1 MTKASRQVRGRSDRL
16 ARRMVQ
22 WGFFLLFLLPFLPM
36 VYQRLSF
43 QPLTDSTSWL
53 LPWDPL
59 LALGNLLKGNI
70 SALIIGAPLLLLAL
84 SLVLGRSFCGWVCP
98 LGTLMDLVQPLAFW
112 HRKRRPIRNSP
123 RRKEGR
129 EDSWGNEEG
138 KGNPND
144 SWRSLQLRGENS
156 SNLASLREAGAV
168 SSGIPGRNSRLRY
181 LILALLL
188 GGALLSIQVLGW
200 LDPLVIFSRAA
211 NAGMVT
217 LLGSQQA
224 YERGGLTY
232 FSLLFIA
239 ILLLEAWQP
248 RFWCRH
254 LCPQGALLS
263 LVSRFS
269 LLNRR
274 VSPAC
279 SNCGQCRGACPMNA
293 IPRDEHDTDYSDCTL
308 CLECEPACPVKG
320 TSFGFGGLAL
330 AEWKPSM
337 QPTPSGRIDRR
348 QGKYIAS
355 SQAIPG
361 QGVSRRQF
369 LQGLGAT
376 AAGLAVLPLTRLEKR
391 PTPLRPP
398 GALPE
403 AEFLNVC
410 IACQECIRVCPT
422 HGLQATFLQTGLTGI
437 GMPVLVPR
445 LGGCSLGISC
455 NQLCQ
460 QVCPVKAILP
470 VTQKELKLGTA
481 RVDHASCLAWDQGV
495 KCLVC
500 VEACQYK
507 AATPDHGR
515 VSIDINKCV
524 GCGFCESG
532 CPVPGSAI
540 HVFPKNSSTV

>member
-1 MTKASRQVRGRSDRL
+1 LDRL

-22 WGFFLLFLLPFLPM
+22 WGFLILFLFPFLPLI
-36 VYQRLSF
+36 YKRLTF
-43 QPLTDSTSWL
+43 QPASAYASWL

-59 LALGNLLKGNI
+59 LAIGNLLERNF
-70 SALIIGAPLLLLAL
+70 SALTIGAPLFLLAL
-84 SLVLGRSFCGWVCP
+84 TLVLGRSFCGWVCP

-112 HRKRRPIRNSP
+112 HRKKTA
-123 RRKEGR
+123 RKNAANGR
-129 EDSWGNEEG
+129 
-138 KGNPND
+138 
-144 SWRSLQLRGENS
+144 
-156 SNLASLREAGAV
+156 
-168 SSGIPGRNSRLRY
+168 RNSRLRY
-181 LILALLL
+181 LLLAFVL
-188 GGALLSIQVLGW
+188 GGSLLSIKVLG
-200 LDPLVIFSRAA
+200 LIDPLIIFSRAA
-211 NAGMVT
+211 AAGMVT
-217 LLGSQQA
+217 VLGSQQS

-263 LVSRFS
+263 LISRFS

-279 SNCGQCRGACPMNA
+279 SNCALCRNACPMNA

-308 CLECEPACPVKG
+308 CLECEAACPIKG

-330 AEWKPSM
+330 AEWKPSR
-337 QPTPSGRIDRR
+337 QLLPSGKIDRR
-348 QGKYIAS
+348 QGEYIAS
-355 SQAIPG
+355 PSAVPG

-369 LQGLGAT
+369 LQGMGAV
-376 AAGLAVLPLTRLEKR
+376 AAGLAIMPLTRLENHSA
-391 PTPLRPP
+391 PLRPP

-403 AEFLNVC
+403 AEFLDVC

-422 HGLQATFLQTGLTGI
+422 HGLQAAFLQAGLSRI
-437 GMPVLVPR
+437 GTPMLVPR
-445 LGGCSLGISC
+445 LGGCSLGVSC
-455 NQLCQ
+455 NHLCQ

-470 VTQKELKLGTA
+470 VSQHKLNLGTA
-481 RVDHASCLAWDQGV
+481 HVDHALCLAWDQGV

-507 AATPDHGR
+507 AATPYQGR
-515 VSIDINKCV
+515 VIVDPEKCV

-540 HVFPKNSSTV
+540 HVFPKNPSTV

>member
-1 MTKASRQVRGRSDRL
+1 MKTARRQRLARTDRL

-22 WGFFLLFLLPFLPM
+22 WGFLMLFLIPFLPLIFR
-36 VYQRLSF
+36 RLSW

-59 LALGNLLKGNI
+59 LALGNLLKGNT
-70 SALIIGAPLLLLAL
+70 SALVIGASLFLLAL

-98 LGTLMDLVQPLAFW
+98 LGTLLDLVQPLMFW
-112 HRKRRPIRNSP
+112 HRKKIAIKSNGS
-123 RRKEGR
+123 GR
-129 EDSWGNEEG
+129 
-138 KGNPND
+138 
-144 SWRSLQLRGENS
+144 
-156 SNLASLREAGAV
+156 
-168 SSGIPGRNSRLRY
+168 RNSRLRY
-181 LILALLL
+181 LILAMVL
-188 GGALLSIQVLGW
+188 GGALLTIKVLGW

-211 NAGMVT
+211 NAGIVT
-217 LLGSQQA
+217 LLGSWQA
-224 YERGGLTY
+224 FERGGLGY
-232 FSLLFIA
+232 FSVLFIA
-239 ILLLEAWQP
+239 ILLMEAWQP

-274 VSPAC
+274 VGPAC
-279 SNCGQCRGACPMNA
+279 SNCGLCRGACPMNA
-293 IPRDEHDTDYSDCTL
+293 IPRDEHDTDYSDCTF
-308 CLECEPACPVKG
+308 CLECEPACPVGG
-320 TSFGFGGLAL
+320 TSFGFGSLAL
-330 AEWKPSM
+330 AEW
-337 QPTPSGRIDRR
+337 QPTVQPASSGRISR
-348 QGKYIAS
+348 QGEYVAS
-355 SQAIPG
+355 SRAIPG
-361 QGVSRRQF
+361 QGISRRQF

-422 HGLQATFLQTGLTGI
+422 HALQAAFLQTGLVGI
-437 GMPVLVPR
+437 GMPVFMPR
-445 LGGCSLGISC
+445 MGGCSLGVSC
-455 NQLCQ
+455 DQRCR
-460 QVCPVKAILP
+460 QVCPVEAILP

-481 RVDHASCLAWDQGV
+481 RVDHSLCLAWDQGV

-500 VEACQYK
+500 VEACQYQ
-507 AATPDHGR
+507 AATPYQGR
-515 VSIDINKCV
+515 VTIDVNKCV

-532 CPVPGSAI
+532 CPVPGGAI
-540 HVFPKNSSTV
+540 HVFPKDASTV

>member
-1 MTKASRQVRGRSDRL
+1 MKAMAKTRRQSAVRFDRL

-22 WGFFLLFLLPFLPM
+22 WGFLFLFLFPFLPSI
-36 VYQRLSF
+36 YTRLTF
-43 QPLTDSTSWL
+43 QPAADYASWL

-59 LALGNLLKGNI
+59 LALGNLLNRNV

-84 SLVLGRSFCGWVCP
+84 SLVLGRSFCAWVCP
-98 LGTLMDLVQPLAFW
+98 LGTILDLVQPLAFW
-112 HRKRRPIRNSP
+112 HRKSAPARSRPD
-123 RRKEGR
+123 GR
-129 EDSWGNEEG
+129 
-138 KGNPND
+138 
-144 SWRSLQLRGENS
+144 
-156 SNLASLREAGAV
+156 
-168 SSGIPGRNSRLRY
+168 RNSRLRY
-181 LILALLL
+181 LILVLAL
-188 GGALLSIQVLGW
+188 GGALLSIKLLGL
-200 LDPLVIFSRAA
+200 LDPLVIFSRVAT
-211 NAGMVT
+211 AGFVS
-217 LLGSQQA
+217 LLGSRQA

-239 ILLLEAWQP
+239 ILVLEAWQP

-254 LCPQGALLS
+254 ICPQGALLG

-279 SNCGQCRGACPMNA
+279 SNCGLCRRACPMDA

-308 CLECEPACPVKG
+308 CLECESACPIKGG

-330 AEWKPSM
+330 AVWQPSLER
-337 QPTPSGRIDRR
+337 TPAGRIDRR
-348 QGKYIAS
+348 QGHYIAS
-355 SQAIPG
+355 STAIPG
-361 QGVSRRQF
+361 QGLSRRQF
-369 LQGLGAT
+369 LQGVGAV
-376 AAGLAVLPLTRLEKR
+376 AAGLAVVPLTSLERR
-391 PTPLRPP
+391 PAPLRPP

-403 AEFLNVC
+403 AQFMDVC
-410 IACQECIRVCPT
+410 IACQECVRVCPT
-422 HGLQATFLQTGLTGI
+422 HGLQAAFLQTGLSRI

-445 LGGCSLGISC
+445 LGACALGVSCS
-455 NQLCQ
+455 QLCQ

-470 VTQKELKLGTA
+470 VSQRDLKLGTA
-481 RVDHASCLAWDQGV
+481 HVDHTLCLAWDQGV

-507 AATPDHGR
+507 AATPYQGR
-515 VSIDINKCV
+515 VIVDPNKCV

-540 HVFPKNSSTV
+540 HVFPKDLSTV

>member
-1 MTKASRQVRGRSDRL
+1 MLRSLGKTMTENISGNHSPGGVPAAGESTQNGHGGKSNNRIVTKAHRQAGGRFDRL

-22 WGFFLLFLLPFLPM
+22 WGFLILFLFPFLPLI
-36 VYQRLSF
+36 YKRLSF
-43 QPLTDSTSWL
+43 QPSADTSSWL

-59 LALGNLLKGNI
+59 LALGNILSRSGSVL
-70 SALIIGAPLLLLAL
+70 AIGAPLFLLAL

-112 HRKRRPIRNSP
+112 HRKRTP
-123 RRKEGR
+123 RRSR
-129 EDSWGNEEG
+129 EDG
-138 KGNPND
+138 
-144 SWRSLQLRGENS
+144 R
-156 SNLASLREAGAV
+156 
-168 SSGIPGRNSRLRY
+168 RNSRLRY
-181 LILALLL
+181 WILALVL
-188 GGALLSIQVLGW
+188 GGALLSIKLLG
-200 LDPLVIFSRAA
+200 LFDPLVIFSRTTT
-211 NAGMVT
+211 AGVFN
-217 LLGSQQA
+217 LLGSRQA
-224 YERGGLTY
+224 FERGGLTY
-232 FSLLFIA
+232 FSLLFIV

-279 SNCGQCRGACPMNA
+279 SNCDLCKRACPMNA
-293 IPRDEHDTDYSDCTL
+293 IPQDAHDTDYSDCTL
-308 CLECEPACPVKG
+308 CLECESACPVKG

-330 AEWKPSM
+330 AVWKPSA
-337 QPTPSGRIDRR
+337 QRTPSGKIDRR
-348 QGKYIAS
+348 QGEYVVANS
-355 SQAIPG
+355 AIPG
-361 QGVSRRQF
+361 QGLSRRQF
-369 LQGLGAT
+369 LQGVGAVAT
-376 AAGLAVLPLTRLEKR
+376 GLAIMPLTRLEKR
-391 PTPLRPP
+391 PAPLRPP

-403 AEFLNVC
+403 ADFLNIC
-410 IACQECIRVCPT
+410 IACQECIRICPT
-422 HGLQATFLQTGLTGI
+422 HGLQAAFLQTGLAGI

-445 LGGCSLGISC
+445 LGGCSLGVSC

-470 VTQKELKLGTA
+470 VTRQELKLGLA
-481 RVDHASCLAWDQGV
+481 HVDHAACLAWDQGV

-500 VEACQYK
+500 VEACQYQ
-507 AATPDHGR
+507 AATPYQGR
-515 VSIDINKCV
+515 VVVDPKKCV

-540 HVFPKNSSTV
+540 HVFPKEPSTV